1 MRLIGDNVWFSLIM
15 KFECLRSVNSD
26 VTGHLKARIAI
37 REKLLE
43 LDFVQTDLQIKRK
56 IQNLRKKVKDNCATS
71 ITGNK
76 GRDPHELH
84 FFNWL
89 AEGDNPAI
97 VKLKDSIT
105 TTDATVGRPSSS
117 NSTPAPSPLAF
128 VDLTKAKD
136 HTSHLDRINSTLAS
150 SSSKELNFSFCNRL
164 DTLEISPVKKR
175 QSSSPLKRSPKKRQ
189 TSPSPKPKDQQRK
202 VQEKTDGKALKELQF
217 DVLKHQLEYYQ
228 LRLEKLKKR
237 AGHDASTQTPDD
249 VNSRSDT
256 TDCSEIKAEFEEQPF
271 PDIQEIKINF
281 DLDLEMP

>member
-1 MRLIGDNVWFSLIM
+1 M
-15 KFECLRSVNSD
+15 
-26 VTGHLKARIAI
+26 
-37 REKLLE
+37 
-43 LDFVQTDLQIKRK
+43 
-56 IQNLRKKVKDNCATS
+56 
-71 ITGNK
+71 
-76 GRDPHELH
+76 
-84 FFNWL
+84 
-89 AEGDNPAI
+89 
-97 VKLKDSIT
+97 
-105 TTDATVGRPSSS
+105 
-117 NSTPAPSPLAF
+117 
-128 VDLTKAKD
+128 
-136 HTSHLDRINSTLAS
+136 
-150 SSSKELNFSFCNRL
+150 
-164 DTLEISPVKKR
+164 KKR

-256 TDCSEIKAEFEEQPF
+256 TDCSEIKAEFEQQSF